1 MSTALK
7 AAPAPVIERPERDDP
22 DPPGR
27 SRRRAAAAAQTLLSA
42 AIVGLLLHMRYGYT
56 AGTGDHLVL
65 SALGMHWAN
74 PDLFGDDWVIAN
86 APQPH
91 WLFDVVTWAG
101 TATGTLEAVYFG
113 YWVLGL
119 LVFGFATALLARA
132 WAPRHT
138 WLATIAVSAIGAV
151 TPWWLLGTG
160 SPMLAIALPGVL
172 AGFLIY
178 LAVAALVTEH
188 HVVAAIAAIATA
200 LVHVQQGAVVGVL
213 LLAVVLVHAARD
225 RRIHWPLL
233 GTAVVTFG
241 IVAANLVAR
250 PVAGD
255 TEEFAKVCRDL
266 IPYHCE
272 ATSWSPQ
279 MMWGGFALV
288 GLALLSI
295 AHFRPGR
302 RSLWLVLVA
311 LPAIGL
317 TAGVLLDRFNVPT
330 WGTLAQGLNIYRLDV
345 VLMPMAVWG
354 ALTPVFARR
363 ATWVRWLLVA
373 LVPALAYFVLGT
385 KMTEFAYPFDRT
397 NGGNWLYLSLAAVVL
412 AGFAKLPRTIV
423 TTGIL
428 AGLTMSVIVAHSFV
442 WRPLDLTFIPNDD
455 LRTWGKAVQSVV
467 PPDSTMLI
475 PPLAID
481 LRLATARGVVVDCK
495 NGAYGG
501 DATVDYEARLTALGG
516 IKQCIKQDPGL
527 YNSLTALQLT
537 AIAHRYHADYLVL
550 EPAQQW
556 QQPAYEQLGWTVV
569 LKPFNKLKDTV
580 LKAPETTPSSK
591 HN

>member
-1 MSTALK
+1 M
-7 AAPAPVIERPERDDP
+7 AAT
-22 DPPGR
+22 
-27 SRRRAAAAAQTLLSA
+27 AAQAVLSA
-42 AIVGLLLHMRYGYT
+42 GIVGFLLHMRYGYT

-65 SALGMHWAN
+65 SALGMHWAD
-74 PDLFGDDWVIAN
+74 PALFGNDWVIAN

-101 TATGTLEAVYFG
+101 TSTGTLDAVYFG

-132 WAPRHT
+132 WAPKHSL
-138 WLATIAVSAIGAV
+138 WATIAVSGIGAV

-178 LAVAALVTEH
+178 LAVAALITER
-188 HVVAAIAAIATA
+188 HVLAAVASIATA

-213 LLAVVLVHAARD
+213 LLAVVLVIAARD

-233 GTAVVTFG
+233 GTAAVTFG
-241 IVAANLVAR
+241 IVAANLIAR

-255 TEEFAKVCRDL
+255 TAEFAKVCRDL

-272 ATSWSPQ
+272 ATNWSPQ

-302 RSLWLVLVA
+302 RSLWAVLVL

-330 WGTLAQGLNIYRLDV
+330 WGILAQGLNIYRLDI
-345 VLMPMAVWG
+345 VLMPLAVWG
-354 ALTPVFARR
+354 ALTPVFAPRP
-363 ATWVRWLLVA
+363 AWVRWPLIA
-373 LVPALAYFVLGT
+373 LVPPLAYFVLGT
-385 KMTEFAYPFDRT
+385 KMTEPVFPFAST
-397 NGGNWLYLSLAAVVL
+397 NGGPWLYLSLGALVL
-412 AGFAKLPRTIV
+412 GGFKFIPRVIVIAGI
-423 TTGIL
+423 I
-428 AGLTMSVIVAHSFV
+428 AGLTMSVITAHSFV
-442 WRPLDLTFIPNDD
+442 WRPLDITFIPNDD
-455 LRTWGKAVQSVV
+455 LHAWGKAVQAVV
-467 PPDSTMLI
+467 PPNSQVLV

-481 LRLATARGVVVDCK
+481 LRLTMARGVVVDCK

-501 DATVDYEARLTALGG
+501 DATVDYEARLIALGG

-537 AIAHRYHADYLVL
+537 AIAQRYHADYLVL

-556 QQPAYEQLGWTVV
+556 QQPAYLDLGWTVV

-580 LKAPETTPSSK
+580 LKAPEKAPDAEQR
-591 HN
+591 